1 MFKKKSHMIEVN
13 FLYDIKLEKYKVCG
27 YACYCDD
34 KHKKVR
40 DVQHDGI

>member
-1 MFKKKSHMIEVN
+1 MIEVN